1 MKKSITFDFSHYVR
15 RYIFLLYPE
24 RSPTHLLSLIVPLEV
39 KYVSSLSCPECIL
52 RSPVRKTSHVM
63 SPSYIV
69 MCLRSSLGGQVGA
82 GVRAVA
88 QWAQVNRSAETG
100 HCLQIVSGV
109 GGGVCDVIPH
119 TTVTI

>member
-1 MKKSITFDFSHYVR
+1 
-15 RYIFLLYPE
+15 
-24 RSPTHLLSLIVPLEV
+24 
-39 KYVSSLSCPECIL
+39 
-52 RSPVRKTSHVM
+52 M

-100 HCLQIVSGV
+100 HCLQIIVL
-109 GGGVCDVIPH
+109 GGR
-119 TTVTI
+119 

>member
-1 MKKSITFDFSHYVR
+1 
-15 RYIFLLYPE
+15 
-24 RSPTHLLSLIVPLEV
+24 
-39 KYVSSLSCPECIL
+39 
-52 RSPVRKTSHVM
+52 M

-119 TTVTI
+119 RTVTI